1 METGTLR
8 MPTHP
13 ASGRGERPTE
23 EQGPGELMVPR
34 AAVDVRVQ
42 AARDRLAEVP
52 PDEVLVRLDAR
63 SLAAAAGK
71 AVMAAQLLDA
81 SLRDAGRVGH
91 RDGGAPAVLALDAGQ
106 AATVLAALDDAATLR
121 REVTAWCPDCRTNP
135 TGLCEDHRASLEATD
150 SYDRLRGQLEA
161 QAPAAHPAER
171 QAGWEA
177 AS

>member
-1 METGTLR
+1 MR
-8 MPTHP
+8 IP
-13 ASGRGERPTE
+13 AHQAPGGQGERLVG
-23 EQGPGELMVPR
+23 EQGPGELMGIG

-52 PDEVLVRLDAR
+52 SDDVLVRLDAR
-63 SLAAAAGK
+63 SLAVVAGK

-81 SLRDAGRVGH
+81 SIRDAGRAGH
-91 RDGGAPAVLALDAGQ
+91 RDGGAPVLALDAGQ
-106 AATVLAALDDAATLR
+106 AATMLAALDDASALR
-121 REVTAWCPDCRTNP
+121 REVTSWCPDCRATP
-135 TGLCEDHRASLEATD
+135 TGLCEDHCASLEAAD
-150 SYDRLRGQLEA
+150 AYDRLRGQLEA

>member
-1 METGTLR
+1 MVTG
-8 MPTHP
+8 
-13 ASGRGERPTE
+13 
-23 EQGPGELMVPR
+23 
-34 AAVDVRVQ
+34 AAADVRVQ

-52 PDEVLVRLDAR
+52 SDDVLVRLDAQ
-63 SLAAAAGK
+63 SLAVVAGK

-121 REVTAWCPDCRTNP
+121 REVTSWCPDCPATP
-135 TGLCEDHRASLEATD
+135 TGLCEDHWASLEAAD
-150 SYDRLRGQLEA
+150 AYDRLRGQLEA
-161 QAPAAHPAER
+161 QAPAARPAER

-177 AS
+177 VS